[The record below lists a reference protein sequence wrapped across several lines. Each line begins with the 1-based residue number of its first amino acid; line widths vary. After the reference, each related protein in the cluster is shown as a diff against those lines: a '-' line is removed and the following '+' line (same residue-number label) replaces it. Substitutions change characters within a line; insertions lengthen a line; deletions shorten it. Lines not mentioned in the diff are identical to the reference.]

1 MACRLSEAARFKRVA
16 FQRFEDAEILLANDR
31 TTGAAYLV
39 GYSVE
44 CAFKSLLL
52 ARTPVSKH
60 ASLDRFFSGTMG
72 HNLEALKLELRRRG
86 VSWPDSL
93 NPHFAI
99 VRTWETDLRYASGVM
114 RPREAKAYVDGAFN
128 ILHWVEGQV

>member
-1 MACRLSEAARFKRVA
+1 
-16 FQRFEDAEILLANDR
+16 
-31 TTGAAYLV
+31 
-39 GYSVE
+39 
-44 CAFKSLLL
+44 
-52 ARTPVSKH
+52 
-60 ASLDRFFSGTMG
+60 MG